1 MRVLHTSDWQL
12 GMTRHFLAGEAQA
25 RFSEAR
31 LEAVSRLGA
40 LAQEQDCVCVVVAG
54 DVFET
59 RHPDAR
65 TVARVLE
72 RLARFPV
79 PVYLLPGNHDPIDP
93 GAVWHIDPFTRACP
107 PHVEVLDDRTPRSP
121 VEGLEIVGAPWPNK
135 HPVGDLTAEVC
146 ESAPADHRARVVV
159 GHGGVAEVSGGFDA
173 PGTIDLGRVRA
184 AVAEGRVRYV
194 ALGDRHS
201 ATRVDPEGHVWF
213 CGAPEPTDHDEL
225 DPGTAL
231 VVDLSQPQPQV
242 TRHEVGSWTFHRLTR
257 AVDTDADLDALAE
270 QLDAI
275 AEPSRAVL
283 KLALT
288 GTLDLQQ
295 VARLD
300 TLLADR
306 ALRFAALEHPERNR
320 DIAVR
325 MSDDDLDA
333 LELSGYAATAR
344 DALRARARSAGD
356 EEAQTATDALSLLL
370 RLSGAGER
378 P

>member
-25 RFSEAR
+25 RFTEAR
-31 LEAVSRLGA
+31 LEVISRLGA
-40 LAQEQDCVCVVVAG
+40 LAAEEGCACVVVAG

-65 TVARVLE
+65 TVARTLE
-72 RLARFPV
+72 RLARFTV
-79 PVYLLPGNHDPIDP
+79 PVYLLPGNHDPNDP
-93 GAVWHIDPFTRACP
+93 GSVWHGSAFTRACP
-107 PHVEVLDDRTPRSP
+107 DHVEVLDDRTPRVP

-146 ESAPADHRARVVV
+146 EAAAADHARRVVV

-173 PGTIDLGRVRA
+173 PGTIDLARVRA
-184 AVAEGRVRYV
+184 AVEQGRVRYV

-201 ATRVDPEGHVWF
+201 ATQVDAQGHVWF
-213 CGAPEPTDHDEL
+213 SGAPEPTDHDEV

-231 VVDLSQPQPQV
+231 VVDLSDARPV
-242 TRHEVGSWTFHRLTR
+242 VIRHHVGTWTFQRLTR
-257 AVDTDADLDALAE
+257 AVDTDADLDALAAD
-270 QLDAI
+270 LDAI
-275 AEPSRAVL
+275 AEPSRAVV
-283 KLALT
+283 KLALE

-300 TLLADR
+300 GLLADR
-306 ALRFAALEHPERNR
+306 ALRFAALEQPERHR

-325 MSDDDLDA
+325 VSDDDVDSLG
-333 LELSGYAATAR
+333 LSGYAAAAR
-344 DALRARARSAGD
+344 DVLSERARAGGP
-356 EEAQTATDALSLLL
+356 EAPTATDALSLLL
-370 RLSGAGER
+370 RLADTGER
-378 P
+378 A

>member
-31 LEAVSRLGA
+31 LEVLTRLGA
-40 LAQEQDCVCVVVAG
+40 LAQEEACVCVVVAG

-65 TVARVLE
+65 TVARTLE
-72 RLARFPV
+72 RLARFTM

-93 GAVWHIDPFTRACP
+93 GSVWRSAAFTDACP
-107 PHVEVLDDRTPRSP
+107 DHVEVLEDANPRVP
-121 VEGLEIVGAPWPNK
+121 VDGLEIVGAPWPNK
-135 HPVGDLTAEVC
+135 HPVGDLTADAC
-146 ESAPADHRARVVV
+146 EGAPADHARRIVV

-173 PGTIDLGRVRA
+173 PGTIDLARVLA
-184 AVAEGRVRYV
+184 AVEQGRVRYV

-201 ATRVDPEGHVWF
+201 ATQVDGTGHVWF
-213 CGAPEPTDHDEL
+213 SGAPEPTDHDEV

-231 VVDLSQPQPQV
+231 VVDLAGTRPEV
-242 TRHEVGSWTFHRLTR
+242 TRHQVGTWTFRRLGR
-257 AVDTDADLDALAE
+257 AVDTDDDLDALAAD
-270 QLDAI
+270 LDAVE
-275 AEPSRAVL
+275 EPSRAVV
-283 KLALT
+283 KLALE

-300 TLLADR
+300 ALLADR
-306 ALRFAALEHPERNR
+306 ALRFAALEHPERHR

-325 MSDDDLDA
+325 VSDTDVEA
-333 LELSGYAATAR
+333 LALSGYAAVAR
-344 DALRARARSAGD
+344 DALGTRSRSGGD
-356 EEAQTATDALSLLL
+356 EAVTATDALSLLL
-370 RLSGAGER
+370 RLAGTEQSS
-378 P
+378 